1 MKRLFLSLAVLASC
15 GMAAAAQAY
24 GDGRTI
30 DVDSVWGNP
39 RVNEVNRAPMHVT
52 MDIGNLPVV
61 SLHGTWKF
69 NWVENAWDRPEDYY
83 RTDYD
88 DKGWG
93 TIPVPGMWELNGYG
107 EPVYV
112 SPDSRTMSV
121 LTAAGS
127 KCPQTG
133 TARISSPISAR

>member
-1 MKRLFLSLAVLASC
+1 MKRLFLFLSVLASFS
-15 GMAAAAQAY
+15 MAAAAQAY

-112 SPDSRTMSV
+112 FRLGDIQHHPLCQRSV
-121 LTAAGS
+121 RGLQRGQQAG
-127 KCPQTG
+127 G
-133 TARISSPISAR
+133 GV